1 MEFGGGIPD
10 GVNVAD
16 HDIEG
21 IAPRADGL
29 KLVGRVVGVGF
40 DCGVGGQGNMSVEMV
55 EAVCVLVGEPTLCCR
70 EDLFVISKVG
80 IAEGAEGKSGGIE
93 VGLSGFGVGG
103 LSALISKETWSGSS
117 SEVGLEVGLCWLDW
131 KGLERDGG
139 VGEDL
144 LPSDTKFGEAE
155 ELQGLMPLRPVV

>member
-21 IAPRADGL
+21 VAPRADGL
-29 KLVGRVVGVGF
+29 KLVGRVVEVGF
-40 DCGVGGQGNMSVEMV
+40 DYSIGGQGNMSVEMV

-80 IAEGAEGKSGGIE
+80 IA
-93 VGLSGFGVGG
+93 
-103 LSALISKETWSGSS
+103 
-117 SEVGLEVGLCWLDW
+117 
-131 KGLERDGG
+131 
-139 VGEDL
+139 
-144 LPSDTKFGEAE
+144 
-155 ELQGLMPLRPVV
+155 

>member
-21 IAPRADGL
+21 VAPRADGF
-29 KLVGRVVGVGF
+29 KLVGRVVEVGF
-40 DCGVGGQGNMSVEMV
+40 DCGMGGQVNMSVEMV
-55 EAVCVLVGEPTLCCR
+55 EAVYVLVEEPTLCCR

-80 IAEGAEGKSGGIE
+80 IAEGAEGKGCGIE

-103 LSALISKETWSGSS
+103 LSALISEEAWSGSS
-117 SEVGLEVGLCWLDW
+117 CEVGLEVGLCWLGW
-131 KGLERDGG
+131 EWLERDGG

-144 LPSDTKFGEAE
+144 LPSDAKFGEA
-155 ELQGLMPLRPVV
+155 